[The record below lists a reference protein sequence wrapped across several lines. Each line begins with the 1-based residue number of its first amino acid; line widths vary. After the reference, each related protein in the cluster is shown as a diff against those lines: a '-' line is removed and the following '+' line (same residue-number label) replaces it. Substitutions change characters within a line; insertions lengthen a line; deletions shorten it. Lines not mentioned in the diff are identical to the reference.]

1 MESKP
6 CTNHAAIGPELPI
19 PAANINLGQAPGES
33 LRYAQTG
40 TAMLPFTLAIN
51 RRPAKDGSSQ
61 TDWIDCIAF
70 GVTAENMA
78 TYLEK
83 GSLVGVEGRIQTR
96 KYETQDGQKRKAVE
110 IVAHTVHFLGK
121 KQGTQDNNQ
130 VKAAVDNWADIGR
143 EIVIV
148 DDENYY

>member
-1 MESKP
+1 MMNSV
-6 CTNHAAIGPELPI
+6 NLIGR
-19 PAANINLGQAPGES
+19 LGQAPGES

-40 TAMLPFTLAIN
+40 TAILPFTLAIN

-83 GSLVGVEGRIQTR
+83 GSLVGVESRIQTR

-110 IVAHTVHFLGK
+110 VVANTVHFLGK

-143 EIVIV
+143 EIVIA

>member
-1 MESKP
+1 MMNSV
-6 CTNHAAIGPELPI
+6 NLIGR
-19 PAANINLGQAPGES
+19 LGQAPGES

-40 TAMLPFTLAIN
+40 TAILPFTLAIN

-110 IVAHTVHFLGK
+110 VVANTVHFLGK
-121 KQGTQDNNQ
+121 KQGGQDNNTQ
-130 VKAAVDNWADIGR
+130 AKAAADNWADIGR

-148 DDENYY
+148 DDEICY